1 MIIKSG
7 LLQFYDTSFSQ
18 ALLVRNY
25 ANYLLCSQKAPCE
38 MLLPFVFQTGDGSP
52 YTMVLTL
59 QKMSELSLKYQR
71 LEVENEY
78 PLQNQPT
85 QQWTSIYF
93 NALQFVT
100 TKIND
105 GGLRYADPGIYRYK
119 ITVNDKI
126 FYSEIFELSTDV
138 FMSSDFN
145 NDFNNDFNI

>member
-1 MIIKSG
+1 
-7 LLQFYDTSFSQ
+7 
-18 ALLVRNY
+18 
-25 ANYLLCSQKAPCE
+25 

-93 NALQFVT
+93 NTLQFVT